1 MTDKLD
7 FTPAAGRPEWTP
19 FYDLAIALVTRE
31 GRWRRALLR
40 QVAPEAG
47 DRILDVGCGT
57 GTFVVMLKRAVAG
70 ASVVGLDPDADVLA
84 RARAKA
90 AKAGVDVLFRKGFAR
105 DADFEEAALTKV
117 VSSLVFHQVP
127 MDEKRKGFAAMYRAL
142 RPGGALHVADYGL
155 QRTPLMRAA
164 FRQVQRLDGFDN
176 TEPNARGVLPE
187 LIADAGFVAIEET
200 RVIKTPTGSISLYR
214 AVRPGA
220 RLSAATE
227 IRP

>member
-1 MTDKLD
+1 MSNDTA

-19 FYDLAIALVTRE
+19 FYDFAIALLTRE
-31 GRWRRALLR
+31 RRWRAALLR
-40 QVAPEAG
+40 QSAPAPG

-57 GTFVVMLKRAVAG
+57 GTFAVMLKRAEPRAQ
-70 ASVVGLDPDADVLA
+70 VVGLDPDADVLA

-90 AKAGVDVLFRKGFAR
+90 AKADAEVVFRQGFAR
-105 DADFEEAALTKV
+105 DADGEGLGFSKV

-127 MDEKRKGFAAMYRAL
+127 MEEKRAGLVSMWRAL
-142 RPGGALHVADYGL
+142 VPGGTLHVADYGL

-187 LIADAGFVAIEET
+187 LMREAGFVSIEET
-200 RVIKTPTGSISLYR
+200 QVINTLTGSISLYR
-214 AVRPGA
+214 ALRAV
-220 RLSAATE
+220 E
-227 IRP
+227 

>member
-1 MTDKLD
+1 MRNDTA

-19 FYDLAIALVTRE
+19 FYDFAIALLTRE
-31 GRWRRALLR
+31 RRWRSALLR
-40 QVAPEAG
+40 QSAPAPG

-57 GTFVVMLKRAVAG
+57 GTFAVMLKRAEPRAH
-70 ASVVGLDPDADVLA
+70 VVGLDPDADVLA

-90 AKAGVDVLFRKGFAR
+90 AKADAEVAFRQGFAR
-105 DADFEEAALTKV
+105 DADADGGRFTKV

-127 MDEKRKGFAAMYRAL
+127 MQEKRAGLASMWRAL

-164 FRQVQRLDGFDN
+164 FRQIQQLDGFEN

-187 LIADAGFVAIEET
+187 LMREAGFAAVEET
-200 RVIKTPTGSISLYR
+200 ELIATVTGSISLYR
-214 AVRPGA
+214 ALKPHVV
-220 RLSAATE
+220 T
-227 IRP
+227 

>member
-1 MTDKLD
+1 MTNGGA

-19 FYDLAIALVTRE
+19 FYDFAIALLTRE
-31 GRWRRALLR
+31 RRWRAALLR
-40 QVAPEAG
+40 QTAPTPG

-57 GTFVVMLKRAVAG
+57 GTFAVMLKRAEPRAEI
-70 ASVVGLDPDADVLA
+70 VGLDPDADVLA

-90 AKAGVDVLFRKGFAR
+90 VKSETEVAFRQGFAR
-105 DADFEEAALTKV
+105 DAGAEDAPFTKV

-127 MDEKRKGFAAMYRAL
+127 LEEKRAGIASVWRAL
-142 RPGGALHVADYGL
+142 RPGGTLHVADYGL

-187 LIADAGFVAIEET
+187 LMRAAGFFSVEET
-200 RVIKTPTGSISLYR
+200 QVFATLTGSISLYR
-214 AVRPGA
+214 AHKPQA
-220 RLSAATE
+220 LD
-227 IRP
+227 

>member
-1 MTDKLD
+1 MSNDAA

-19 FYDLAIALVTRE
+19 FYDLAIALLTRE

-40 QVAPEAG
+40 QTAPAPG

-57 GTFVVMLKRAVAG
+57 GTFAVMLRRAEPR
-70 ASVVGLDPDADVLA
+70 ASVAGLDPDADVLA

-90 AKAGVDVLFRKGFAR
+90 AKAEAEVAFRQGFAR
-105 DADFEEAALTKV
+105 DADAEGARFTKI

-127 MDEKRKGFAAMYRAL
+127 MEEKRAGLASMWRAL
-142 RPGGALHVADYGL
+142 VPGGTLHVADYGL
-155 QRTPLMRAA
+155 QRTPLMRTA

-187 LIADAGFVAIEET
+187 LMREAGFVSVEET
-200 RVIKTPTGSISLYR
+200 EVIPTLTGSISLYR
-214 AVRPGA
+214 ALRA
-220 RLSAATE
+220 DA
-227 IRP
+227 